1 MRGRDVFLFIFKWL
15 VVAGVGATFGMVAYQ
30 IYPPLAERWNKN
42 LDTYSQWMSKEFEE
56 QRKTVSPRRCRQ
68 VLLGSIF
75 GLGFVGFL
83 VAFSFGPT
91 LIGLIAGYLIPRWI
105 VKYLRQRRFRRMD
118 EQLID
123 TLTLMSS
130 SLRAGLSLAQAVEL
144 VSHEMKPPIA
154 EEFAIAMKETRL
166 GVLLDQA
173 LINMAERLPLED
185 LKMVVTSVV
194 TIRETGGNLTE
205 IFDVIAHTIT
215 ERKKVEGKI
224 KALTAQGMFQG
235 RAIALMP
242 LGIVFIFYLMD
253 PEFVKPLYT
262 TLLGWFMLLIASALV
277 GLGYW
282 MMMRIVKI
290 EV

>member
-1 MRGRDVFLFIFKWL
+1 VKGRDILLLAFKWL
-15 VVAGVGATFGMVAYQ
+15 VVAGVGTTMGLIGYQ
-30 IYPPLAERWNKN
+30 IYPPVAERWNKN
-42 LDTYSQWMSKEFEE
+42 LDTYSLWMSKEFEE
-56 QRKTVSPRRCRQ
+56 QRKTVSPKRCRQ
-68 VLLGSIF
+68 ILVGSI
-75 GLGFVGFL
+75 LGFALVGFL
-83 VAFSFGPT
+83 IDYSIMLMLV
-91 LIGLIAGYLIPRWI
+91 GLIAGYLIPRWI
-105 VKYLRQRRFRRMD
+105 VKKLRQRRFNRMD
-118 EQLID
+118 AQLVD

-130 SLRAGLSLAQAVEL
+130 SLRSGLSLAQAVEMVTREL
-144 VSHEMKPPIA
+144 KPPIA
-154 EEFAIAMKETRL
+154 EEFSIAVKETRL

-205 IFDVIAHTIT
+205 IFDVIAKTIT
-215 ERKKVEGKI
+215 ERKKVEAKI

-262 TLLGWFMLLIASALV
+262 TLLGWFMLLIAAGLV
-277 GLGYW
+277 SLGYW